1 MYRADAKLTPTDT
14 AANQLSQSPENS
26 LIDPTEDRLTD
37 LDPLLQ
43 SLDSSQTDSE
53 DNFLD
58 ISLPELPVEM
68 EPVQLMNQLL
78 THLTTK
84 PLTDIHPVPFS
95 GTAAENI
102 LDWLKNFNRIATHNV
117 WNDQKQLQVIPVYLK
132 EAALNFCRS
141 LPDETKADID
151 LLKTAICNRYHTQD
165 RLYNIV

>member
-1 MYRADAKLTPTDT
+1 MYRAGAKLTPTDT

-132 EAALNFCRS
+132 ETALNFCRS